1 MSPVIEN
8 EWSAQAAGGDSPR
21 GFVAVGVDGSE
32 NARTAATWAA
42 AEASRLGLSMIVANA
57 LYLTFSAHLAVPP
70 EPYDES
76 WREQSRTM
84 IAQER
89 ERLGALFPGLSIHT
103 ASFEGPADQCLE
115 ALSEEAALLVT
126 GTRGHGGFSG
136 MLVGSLSRKLAA
148 HAHCPLVVVRTEPPA
163 DPRNEIVLGVGPK
176 PSPASVRYA
185 FEAAEG
191 HGARL
196 TVARAWWPTAVYG
209 GFAAPGG
216 MSVDH
221 YDMFRTSALAG
232 AAEAVKALH
241 AEHRAVEVELAAP
254 QGNTVPALV
263 DAADGARLL
272 VVGAHRRRGPLAV
285 GAGYVVDGVLAHSAT
300 PVAVVPVS

>member
-1 MSPVIEN
+1 
-8 EWSAQAAGGDSPR
+8 
-21 GFVAVGVDGSE
+21 
-32 NARTAATWAA
+32 
-42 AEASRLGLSMIVANA
+42 
-57 LYLTFSAHLAVPP
+57 
-70 EPYDES
+70 
-76 WREQSRTM
+76 
-84 IAQER
+84 
-89 ERLGALFPGLSIHT
+89 
-103 ASFEGPADQCLE
+103 
-115 ALSEEAALLVT
+115 
-126 GTRGHGGFSG
+126 
-136 MLVGSLSRKLAA
+136 
-148 HAHCPLVVVRTEPPA
+148 
-163 DPRNEIVLGVGPK
+163 
-176 PSPASVRYA
+176 
-185 FEAAEG
+185 
-191 HGARL
+191 
-196 TVARAWWPTAVYG
+196 
-209 GFAAPGG
+209 